1 MNIAVA
7 APPAAVLRE
16 SMPLS
21 YHRFTVEQ
29 YHAMIDAGILKNG
42 DRCELLEGWIIDK
55 MTLNPPHATCVVLA
69 QTYLQ
74 SKLPSDWMLRI
85 QLPITLATGEPEPD
99 LLIARG
105 PVRRYSQSHPTPKET
120 GLLIEV
126 ADSTLAID
134 RALKSIVYAR
144 AHVEVYWIINLI
156 DSRVEVF
163 TDPRGGKSPAY
174 RKQRNYSA
182 AQAVPFILDGHE
194 IARIPVSELLP

>member
-1 MNIAVA
+1 MSSAVA
-7 APPAAVLRE
+7 APPAAV
-16 SMPLS
+16 PDQAPAAPF
-21 YHRFTVEQ
+21 HRFTVEQ
-29 YHAMIDAGILKNG
+29 YHAMIDAGILKDG

-55 MTLNPPHATCVVLA
+55 MTINPPHATCIALA
-69 QTYLQ
+69 QTYLL

-126 ADSTLAID
+126 ADSTLDLD
-134 RALKSIVYAR
+134 REFKALVYAR
-144 AHVEVYWIINLI
+144 AEVQVYWIINLI

-163 TDPRGGKSPAY
+163 TDPIGGKSPGY

-182 AQAVPFILDGHE
+182 TQTVPLILDGHE
-194 IARIPVSELLP
+194 IARIPVRELLP